1 MQLKV
6 NILQMCFTKCAHF
19 TKAGYYTLDK
29 SKFIHV
35 YIAGHPL
42 LLIVLC
48 HLQQF
53 YSKVPIL
60 ISYVLILFFLLYLW
74 ARCKEWNC
82 KKWSVYNFKS
92 SYQIYYTICYN
103 NSDIYQQFM
112 RYSFPYI
119 SGRRLFPS
127 Y

>member
-19 TKAGYYTLDK
+19 TKTGYYTLDK

-60 ISYVLILFFLLYLW
+60 ISYDIPFM
-74 ARCKEWNC
+74 WNL
-82 KKWSVYNFKS
+82 KRNDKHELTYKTERDS
-92 SYQIYYTICYN
+92 QT
-103 NSDIYQQFM
+103 
-112 RYSFPYI
+112 
-119 SGRRLFPS
+119 
-127 Y
+127 